1 MNTRSGMNAR
11 AGMNTRARDGV
22 PAPANQPFA
31 LLRLPSPS
39 RLAAIVLPLG
49 ALAGLLG
56 VWEAYVDVGGV
67 NSFVLPAPHAV
78 ATAAWANAGL
88 LWSNF
93 KTTALEVLLG
103 IGCALIAG
111 FLTAVAIHLSRTLRR
126 ALYPLAVGSQA
137 IPFVVV
143 APLLV
148 FWWGFGV
155 LPKLAVI
162 AVICFFPV
170 LVTTADALAS
180 VDPDQIKLLRTL
192 EASRWQTF
200 RYAEAPTALPAAL
213 SGAKIT
219 LAVAI
224 IAAFIA
230 ETTTG
235 STAGPSAG
243 LGWEIVNDMTALQ
256 TARAYA
262 AVAVLAAF
270 ALACFYALAL
280 AERRLAPWAHR
291 SREQR

>member
-1 MNTRSGMNAR
+1 MS
-11 AGMNTRARDGV
+11 TRARDD
-22 PAPANQPFA
+22 APAGA
-31 LLRLPSPS
+31 STRLARPSLPNPR
-39 RLAAIVLPLG
+39 RLAAVLLPL
-49 ALAGLLG
+49 AVLAGLLG
-56 VWEAYVDVGGV
+56 AWETYVDLGGV
-67 NSFVLPAPHAV
+67 DAFVLPAPHAIS
-78 ATAAWANAGL
+78 AAAWGNAGL

-103 IGCALIAG
+103 IGCALVAG
-111 FLTAVAIHLSRTLRR
+111 FLIAVAIHLSRTLRR

-180 VDPDQIKLLRTL
+180 VDPDQLKLLRTL

-200 RYAEAPTALPAAL
+200 RFAEAPTAFPAAL

-262 AVAVLAAF
+262 AVAVLTAF
-270 ALACFYALAL
+270 ALVCFYALAL

-291 SREQR
+291 SRELR

>member
-1 MNTRSGMNAR
+1 MR
-11 AGMNTRARDGV
+11 
-22 PAPANQPFA
+22 
-31 LLRLPSPS
+31 
-39 RLAAIVLPLG
+39 RLAGILLPAAVLIVLAG
-49 ALAGLLG
+49 A
-56 VWEAYVDVGGV
+56 WEAYVDLGGV
-67 NSFVLPAPHAV
+67 AAFVLPAPHAI
-78 ATAAWANAGL
+78 AAAAWENAGL

-93 KTTALEVLLG
+93 RTTAVEVLLG
-103 IGCALIAG
+103 IACALLAG
-111 FLTAVAIHLSRTLRR
+111 FSMAVAMHSSSVLRR
-126 ALYPLAVGSQA
+126 AFYPLAVGSQA

-162 AVICFFPV
+162 GVICFFPV
-170 LVTTADALAS
+170 LVTTSDALAS
-180 VDPDQIKLLRTL
+180 VDPDELKLLRTL
-192 EASRWQTF
+192 DASRWQRF
-200 RYAEAPTALPAAL
+200 RFAEAPTALPAAL

-235 STAGPSAG
+235 ATAGPSAG
-243 LGWEIVNDMTALQ
+243 LGWEIVNDINALQ

-262 AVAVLAAF
+262 AVAILTAF
-270 ALACFYALAL
+270 ALLCFYTLAL

-291 SREQR
+291 TRGESF

>member
-1 MNTRSGMNAR
+1 MSAR
-11 AGMNTRARDGV
+11 ARG
-22 PAPANQPFA
+22 APAAPAGPGFAAWRPPRPKRLA
-31 LLRLPSPS
+31 LLL
-39 RLAAIVLPLG
+39 LPL
-49 ALAGLLG
+49 AVLAVLLG
-56 VWEAYVDVGGV
+56 AWETYVDLGGV
-67 NSFVLPAPHAV
+67 DQLVLPAPHAV
-78 ATAAWANAGL
+78 ASAAWGNAGL

-103 IGCALIAG
+103 IGCALVAG
-111 FLTAVAIHLSRTLRR
+111 FVTAIAIHLSPILRR

-162 AVICFFPV
+162 AAICFFPV

-180 VDPDQIKLLRTL
+180 VDPEQLKLLRTL
-192 EASRWQTF
+192 EASRWQQF
-200 RYAEAPTALPAAL
+200 RFAEAPTALPAAI

-256 TARAYA
+256 TPRAYA
-262 AVAVLAAF
+262 AVAVLTAF
-270 ALACFYALAL
+270 ALLCFYALAL

-291 SREQR
+291 SEELR

>member
-1 MNTRSGMNAR
+1 L
-11 AGMNTRARDGV
+11 GV
-22 PAPANQPFA
+22 
-31 LLRLPSPS
+31 L
-39 RLAAIVLPLG
+39 LPL
-49 ALAGLLG
+49 AVLAVLLG
-56 VWEAYVDVGGV
+56 AWETYVDLGGV
-67 NSFVLPAPHAV
+67 DQFVLPAPHAIV
-78 ATAAWANAGL
+78 SAAWGNAGL

-93 KTTALEVLLG
+93 RTTALEVLLG
-103 IGCALIAG
+103 IGCALVAG
-111 FLTAVAIHLSRTLRR
+111 FVVAIAIHLSRTLRR

-180 VDPDQIKLLRTL
+180 VDPEQLKLLRTL
-192 EASRWQTF
+192 EASRWQQF
-200 RYAEAPTALPAAL
+200 RFAEAPTALPAAI
-213 SGAKIT
+213 SGVKIT

-256 TARAYA
+256 TPRAYA
-262 AVAVLAAF
+262 AVAVLTAF
-270 ALACFYALAL
+270 ALLCFYALAL
-280 AERRLAPWAHR
+280 AERRLAPWARR
-291 SREQR
+291 SEELR